1 MLSRF
6 DKPCRKIREVK
17 NLKELL
23 DAFLFNYDYI
33 PFSPYTLIPWSMR
46 IGIALGIF
54 LFVFFLRKFFTRR
67 ILAILHRFTSKTKT
81 EIDNYLLNA
90 FEKPFRMFFVVLG
103 IYLALMYLPLSLE
116 TNILLSKIFRSALVV
131 LVSLGFYNL
140 TGNYIKFADEMAGL
154 INLKIDKILLP
165 FLSKV
170 IRFIIIVLALSVI
183 LQEWDYDINGF
194 IAGLGLGG
202 LAFALAA
209 QQTLANLFGGI
220 VIITDKPFSIG
231 DWILTP
237 SVEGTV
243 QDINFRSTKVRTFAQ
258 AVVTIPNAT
267 LANEPITNW
276 TRMGKRR
283 ITFNLGV
290 TYSTPKEKLEIC
302 VQEIKNMLQKHP
314 GIHPETIFVN
324 FDSFGAS
331 SLDIFLYFFTKT
343 TNWGEFLQI
352 KEDVN
357 LKIMSILE
365 KEGVSIAIPSTS
377 IYFKNELKTN

>member
-1 MLSRF
+1 MQ
-6 DKPCRKIREVK
+6 DYQDYIDA
-17 NLKELL
+17 LL
-23 DAFLFNYDYI
+23 NVYTYI
-33 PFSPYTLIPWSMR
+33 PFSSHTLIPWLIR
-46 IGIALGIF
+46 IGVALCIFFIF
-54 LFVFFLRKFFTRR
+54 LLFRRFFTRK
-67 ILAILHRFTSKTKT
+67 IFGLLLRFTRNTKT
-81 EIDNYLLNA
+81 ELDNYLVQA
-90 FEKPFRMFFVVLG
+90 FEQSFKLLFIALG
-103 IYLALMYLPLSLE
+103 IYLALMYLPLSGE
-116 TNILLSKIFRSALVV
+116 TNFLISRVFRTFLVILIA
-131 LVSLGFYNL
+131 LGFYKLVGNHRVFTREIADI
-140 TGNYIKFADEMAGL
+140 TGM
-154 INLKIDKILLP
+154 KIDKILIP

-170 IRFIIIVLALSVI
+170 VKFVIIVLALSVI

-243 QDINFRSTKVRTFAQ
+243 EDINFRSTKIRTFAQ
-258 AVVTIPNAT
+258 AVVTMPNST

-276 TRMGKRR
+276 SRMGKRR
-283 ITFNLGV
+283 ITFNLRV
-290 TYSTPKEKLEIC
+290 TYGTPRDKLEKSLK
-302 VQEIKNMLQKHP
+302 EIKNMLVNHP

-324 FDSFGAS
+324 FDSFGET
-331 SLDIFLYFFTKT
+331 SLNIFLYFFTNT

-365 KEGVSIAIPSTS
+365 NEGVSPAFPSTS
-377 IYFKNELKTN
+377 IYFENELKTSSN

>member
-1 MLSRF
+1 
-6 DKPCRKIREVK
+6 
-17 NLKELL
+17 
-23 DAFLFNYDYI
+23 
-33 PFSPYTLIPWSMR
+33 
-46 IGIALGIF
+46 
-54 LFVFFLRKFFTRR
+54 
-67 ILAILHRFTSKTKT
+67 
-81 EIDNYLLNA
+81 
-90 FEKPFRMFFVVLG
+90 
-103 IYLALMYLPLSLE
+103 
-116 TNILLSKIFRSALVV
+116 
-131 LVSLGFYNL
+131 
-140 TGNYIKFADEMAGL
+140 MAGL

>member
-1 MLSRF
+1 MQ
-6 DKPCRKIREVK
+6 
-17 NLKELL
+17 ELL
-23 DAFLFNYDYI
+23 DVFLNYDYI
-33 PFSPYTLIPWSMR
+33 PFSSHTLIPWSIR

-54 LFVFFLRKFFTRR
+54 LLVFFLRKFFTRK
-67 ILAILHRFTSKTKT
+67 ILGLLHKFTSKTKT
-81 EIDNYLLNA
+81 EIDNYLISA
-90 FEKPFRMFFVVLG
+90 FEKPFRLFFIVLG
-103 IYLALMYLPLSLE
+103 IYLALMYLPFSLE
-116 TNILLSKIFRSALVV
+116 TNSLLSKIFRSALVV

-140 TGNYIKFADEMAGL
+140 TGNYIVFADEMADL

-243 QDINFRSTKVRTFAQ
+243 EDINFRSTKVRAFAQ

-290 TYSTPKEKLEIC
+290 TYSTSKEKLEIC
-302 VQEIKNMLQKHP
+302 VQEIKNMLQQHP

-331 SLDIFLYFFTKT
+331 SLDIFLYFFTNT
-343 TNWGEFLQI
+343 TNWGEFLQV

-365 KEGVSIAIPSTS
+365 KEGVSMALPSTS
-377 IYFKNELKTN
+377 VYFENELKTN